1 MSGYQQST
9 KARSSLISRG
19 QAVWGWTRKVGTG
32 VHRFIIRLA
41 RMLSAVLA
49 IIPVIGRMGQVR
61 FWIAYVSVIYFL
73 LFWITRAATALFD

>member
-1 MSGYQQST
+1 MTEYHQPT
-9 KARSSLISRG
+9 KAPPSPTPPG
-19 QAVWGWTRKVGTG
+19 QAVWGAIRKVGAG
-32 VHRFIIRLA
+32 VHRLIMRLA